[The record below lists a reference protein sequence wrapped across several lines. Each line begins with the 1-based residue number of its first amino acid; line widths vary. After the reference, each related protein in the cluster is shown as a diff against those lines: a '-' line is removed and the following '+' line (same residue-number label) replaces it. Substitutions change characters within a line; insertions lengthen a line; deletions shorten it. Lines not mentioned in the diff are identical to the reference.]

1 MLLFLILIII
11 LVIVFPPIALILA
24 GIFLYSLGNKMEKE
38 MKKDNEI
45 SKETRMNEYDYQTLE
60 QMK

>member
-1 MLLFLILIII
+1 MLLFRILIII